1 VSPVSPRR
9 QGRMM
14 YYRLGDAHVR
24 MFLDLALAHTQHTVM
39 MHPERE
45 QA

>member
-1 VSPVSPRR
+1 
-9 QGRMM
+9 MM
-14 YYRLGDAHVR
+14 YYRLDDAHVR
-24 MFLDLALAHTQHTVM
+24 MFLDVALVYAQHTVM